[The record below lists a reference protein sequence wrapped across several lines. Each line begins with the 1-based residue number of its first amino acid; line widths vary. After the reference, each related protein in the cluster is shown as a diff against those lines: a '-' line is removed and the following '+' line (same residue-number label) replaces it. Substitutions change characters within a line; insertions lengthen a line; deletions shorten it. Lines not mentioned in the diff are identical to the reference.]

1 MNDEL
6 QAIEGMTLRDY
17 FAAHAPR
24 KPQAWFKPVMD
35 TPRPEEIIDHECR
48 NAQIYRDEPWRWD
61 LVNEK
66 EVRLWDVE
74 YQTRLYLQ
82 WPYAYADAML
92 KAREQ

>member
-1 MNDEL
+1 MKAEL
-6 QAIEGMTLRDY
+6 QSIEGMTLRDY

-24 KPQAWFKPVMD
+24 TPREWFKPLMD
-35 TPRPEEIIDHECR
+35 TPRPEVIVDHESTS
-48 NAQIYRDEPWRWD
+48 AQIYPNEIWRWD

-66 EVRLWDVE
+66 ELRLWDVE
-74 YQTRLYLQ
+74 YETRLHMQ